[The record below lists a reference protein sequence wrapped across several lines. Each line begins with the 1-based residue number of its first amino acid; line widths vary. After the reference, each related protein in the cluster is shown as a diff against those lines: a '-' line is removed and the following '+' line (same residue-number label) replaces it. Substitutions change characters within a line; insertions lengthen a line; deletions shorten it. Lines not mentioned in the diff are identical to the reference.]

1 MTDKLTPGMLRDLAS
16 LERMMMR
23 QGRERFEF
31 LEHEAA
37 RREAEQPCWTP
48 GECEVGG
55 CLKPSACQAAAVEAR
70 IDERLDAGAKAAGL
84 WPYDT
89 AAGIGEREGPGSA
102 AAPFKPHKA
111 CKTYDRC
118 RRDGFCEDAWNC
130 SEDKPVPAADE
141 MAASILALEHRDPCY
156 PTPHPRCVTVAE
168 FIRAQAREIAA
179 TNGHL
184 DIAQATCNMQ
194 TERADRAEAENARLR
209 EALLDAR
216 DMVQS
221 WGAYASDYFKD
232 KWGFADDIAKL
243 NAALARGGE
252 HG

>member
-1 MTDKLTPGMLRDLAS
+1 MTGGLRGADLLDLADIIDKAFVAGA
-16 LERMMMR
+16 
-23 QGRERFEF
+23 QGSVVRVLIPVLCE
-31 LEHEAA
+31 EAA
-37 RREAEQPCWTP
+37 RREAEAKELGRTAERIREAEPLP
-48 GECEVGG
+48 GSASATVQEVVD
-55 CLKPSACQAAAVEAR
+55 PN
-70 IDERLDAGAKAAGL
+70 
-84 WPYDT
+84 
-89 AAGIGEREGPGSA
+89 GEREGPGSA
-102 AAPFKPHKA
+102 AAPCDHVYDVAGTSNA
-111 CKTYDRC
+111 CIKC
-118 RRDGFCEDAWNC
+118 GRDYR
-130 SEDKPVPAADE
+130 DKPAPAADE
-141 MAASILALEHRDPCY
+141 MAASILALAHRDPCY

-232 KWGFADDIAKL
+232 KWDFAGDIAKL